1 MPDFNIKALASTFL
15 QALNGGSPGGLSLWA
30 IRAEA
35 IAESLSAAAAL
46 RDERHSLATNRR
58 GEPYGKGT
66 YMRRIG
72 STAIVPIMGPL
83 NARRH
88 YSFSSYDEIVS
99 DISMV
104 ASDPDIT
111 AILLDI
117 NSPGGMVANIDA
129 AVGAIRQAAQIKPVT
144 AFIDGIGASAAY
156 WLAAAA
162 GRVVAAPTALVGS
175 VGSLIRYVDLEGI
188 LTRMGANTVE
198 VIATQSPNKRLDP
211 HSEEGRAELQ
221 AIADDGADM
230 FISGLEQSRGVP
242 RDQILESYGQGLVF
256 HAREALARG
265 MVDAVM
271 SLEETLADMA
281 GREPETRSADAA
293 AAQNGQ
299 ETIMA
304 NDKTGQEAATQTAS
318 KPVTVEGLRAA
329 HGDLIAGIEQAAET
343 RGAEAERA
351 RILGVE
357 AQSMPGHESLIATL
371 KADGKTT
378 PAEAAIQVL
387 GAVKA
392 AGGGALAVLQKMDK
406 AAEGVTST
414 PSSEGEASTTA
425 PKAATPEG
433 WTAEWEGS
441 ADLQREYP
449 TVAAYV
455 ATMKREAAKAA

>member
-35 IAESLSAAAAL
+35 IAESLAAAAAI
-46 RDERHSLATNRR
+46 RDERQSLSTSRR

-72 STAIVPIMGPL
+72 GTAIVPIMGPL

-88 YSFSSYDEIVS
+88 YSFASYDEIVS
-99 DISMV
+99 DIAMV

-129 AVGAIRQAAQIKPVT
+129 AVGAIRQAAEIKPVT

-198 VIATQSPNKRLDP
+198 VVATQSPNKRLDP
-211 HSEEGRAELQ
+211 NSEEGRAELQ

-230 FISGLEQSRGVP
+230 FIAGLEQSRGVG
-242 RDQILESYGQGLVF
+242 RDKILESYGQGLVF

-271 SLEETLADMA
+271 SLEETLADLA
-281 GREPETRSADAA
+281 GRENETRSADAA
-293 AAQNGQ
+293 TAQNGQ

-329 HGDLIAGIEQAAET
+329 HGDLITGLEQAAASA
-343 RGAEAERA
+343 GAEAERA
-351 RILGVE
+351 RILGIE
-357 AQSMPGHESLIATL
+357 AQSMPGQEALIAKL

-406 AAEGVTST
+406 AAEGVVST
-414 PSSEGEASTTA
+414 PSGETEASTDA
-425 PKAATPEG
+425 PKASTPEA

-441 ADLQREYP
+441 AELKREYP
-449 TVAAYV
+449 TAKAYV
-455 ATMKREAAKAA
+455 AIMKREAANAA